1 MKLYLSSYKLGN
13 HTDELKKLVGKS
25 DASVAVIDNALDYS
39 TDLIRKAQSLEN
51 ELNDIR
57 SLGFNPQHIDLREY
71 FENNTSLVDELS
83 KFDAVWIRG
92 GNSFIL
98 RKAMQQSGFDRVIE
112 TLVKPGKLVYAGYS
126 AAVAVVAPSL
136 RGVELVD
143 DIHATAKG
151 YDNKI
156 IWDGYGLIDF
166 YPIVHY
172 QSDHPESELVEKE
185 LEHVKSMNMKYKT
198 LRDGD
203 VIIVCD

>member
-1 MKLYLSSYKLGN
+1 
-13 HTDELKKLVGKS
+13 
-25 DASVAVIDNALDYS
+25 
-39 TDLIRKAQSLEN
+39 
-51 ELNDIR
+51 
-57 SLGFNPQHIDLREY
+57 
-71 FENNTSLVDELS
+71 
-83 KFDAVWIRG
+83 
-92 GNSFIL
+92 
-98 RKAMQQSGFDRVIE
+98 MQQSGFDRVIE

-151 YDNKI
+151 YDDKI

-185 LEHVKSMNMKYKT
+185 LEHVKSMNIKYKT